1 MWLGILGLVG
11 AVAGGI
17 SFVYSFG
24 DIMVSGA
31 WKDWSLWQWVANIGQ
46 LLFCLFPFV
55 SQIPMIGRLAAI
67 AVGWIAKL
75 LSKLPLLGKLVTWI
89 WALKTAFKTFFDLYL
104 MKWFVK
110 GGWLFNIGQ
119 GLAKLVQY
127 MRKPWVLFGMLL
139 LSTFSDGIL
148 TRLFQLW
155 GDITMRA
162 ANAAFEAVTKMMS
175 EGGYGDPISQ
185 SIAILTGAKSTLPP
199 CFTAM
204 WGAIGASQCIGL
216 IVTTFQYLMLLSAL
230 RQGYKVYG
238 KNGV

>member
-1 MWLGILGLVG
+1 MWLGILGLIG
-11 AVAGGI
+11 GIAGGL
-17 SFVYSFG
+17 SFAYSFT

-46 LLFCLFPFV
+46 LIFCLFPFV
-55 SQIPMIGRLAAI
+55 STVPVIGRLAAV
-67 AVGWIAKL
+67 AAGWIAKL
-75 LSKLPLLGKLVTWI
+75 LDKMPLLGKLVTLF
-89 WALKTAFKTFFDLYL
+89 WAFKTGFKTFFDIYL

-110 GGWLFNIGQ
+110 GGWLFNMGKA
-119 GLAKLVQY
+119 LAKLVEY
-127 MRKPWVLFGMLL
+127 CRKPWVLFGMLL

-162 ANAAFEAVTKMMS
+162 ANAAFEAVTRMMS
-175 EGGYGDPISQ
+175 QGGYGNPISE

-199 CFTAM
+199 CFTAV
-204 WGAIGASQCIGL
+204 WGAVGASQCIGL

>member
-55 SQIPMIGRLAAI
+55 SQFPMIGRLAAI
-67 AVGWIAKL
+67 SIGWIAKL
-75 LSKLPLLGKLVTWI
+75 LSKLPLLGKLVAWI

>member
-1 MWLGILGLVG
+1 MWLGILGLIG
-11 AVAGGI
+11 GIAGGL
-17 SFVYSFG
+17 SFVYSLG

-46 LLFCLFPFV
+46 LIFCLFPFV
-55 SQIPMIGRLAAI
+55 STLPLIGRLAAVS
-67 AVGWIAKL
+67 AGWIAKL
-75 LSKLPLLGKLVTWI
+75 LAKMPLLGKLVAWF
-89 WALKTAFKTFFDLYL
+89 WALKTGFKTFFDIYL

-110 GGWLFNIGQ
+110 GGWLFNMGKA
-119 GLAKLVQY
+119 LAKLVEY
-127 MRKPWVLFGMLL
+127 CRKPWVLFGMLL

-162 ANAAFEAVTKMMS
+162 ANAAFEAVSRMMS
-175 EGGYGDPISQ
+175 QGGYGNPISE

-199 CFTAM
+199 CFTAV
-204 WGAIGASQCIGL
+204 WGAVGASQCIGL

>member
-55 SQIPMIGRLAAI
+55 SQFPMIGRLAAI

-89 WALKTAFKTFFDLYL
+89 WALKTAFKSFFDLYL

>member
-1 MWLGILGLVG
+1 MWLGVLGLVG

-55 SQIPMIGRLAAI
+55 SQFPMIGRLAAI